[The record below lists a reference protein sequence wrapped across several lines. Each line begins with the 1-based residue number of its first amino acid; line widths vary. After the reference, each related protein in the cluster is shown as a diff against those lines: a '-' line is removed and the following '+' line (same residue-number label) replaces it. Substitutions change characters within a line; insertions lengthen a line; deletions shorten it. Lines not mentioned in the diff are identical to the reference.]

1 MAAKL
6 RLGAHMSIAGGAYNA
21 LQRGRDVGA
30 DAVQIFT
37 KNASQWRAK
46 PLVTDDC
53 DRFAA
58 ACTTHGYA
66 PADLIAHDSYLINLA
81 SGDPELLAKSQA
93 ALIEELDRCTQLGVP
108 ALVTHAGAHGGR
120 GEEEGLRALAASL
133 DAVLAAH
140 TGGTMVL
147 LETNAGQGTWLCY
160 RFEQIARV
168 LDMVRRPE
176 AIGVCLDTCHVFAAG
191 YDIRTPEGYE
201 ATLAEFDRL
210 IGLDKLRAI
219 HLNDSKKGL
228 GSRVDR
234 HHHIGQGELGLEAFR
249 LLLNDPRLHHL
260 PMVLETEKGPEGEE
274 DRMNL
279 ATLRGLIAE
288 EA

>member
-1 MAAKL
+1 MPQP
-6 RLGAHMSIAGGAYNA
+6 RLGAHVSIAGGVFNA

-37 KNASQWRAK
+37 KNASQWKAK
-46 PLVTDDC
+46 PLAEADCAHFGAECVTH
-53 DRFAA
+53 RY
-58 ACTTHGYA
+58 T
-66 PADLIAHDSYLINLA
+66 PQDLIAHDSYLINLA
-81 SGDPELLAKSQA
+81 SGDPELRAKSLA
-93 ALIEELDRCTQLGVP
+93 ALNEELDRCALLEVP
-108 ALVTHAGAHGGR
+108 YLVTHAGAHMGR
-120 GEEEGLRALAASL
+120 GEDEGLQELARSL

-140 TGGTMVL
+140 TGGAQVL

-160 RFEQIARV
+160 RFEHIARV
-168 LDMVRRPE
+168 LDMVQHKD

-201 ATLAEFDRL
+201 ATLVEFDRL
-210 IGLDKLRAI
+210 IGLDKLKAI

-234 HHHIGQGELGLEAFR
+234 HHHIGQGEIGVEAFR
-249 LLLNDPRLHHL
+249 RLLNDPRLSHL
-260 PMVLETEKGPEGEE
+260 PMVLETEKDDAGEN

-279 ATLRGLIAE
+279 ATLRGLLRNE
-288 EA
+288 E